1 MSSVV
6 PLSRRSFLKFG
17 TFAAVAGPQ
26 LLKAAGSVDATP
38 DRSLSFYNLHTSE
51 KLKVVYWADGGY
63 VPESLTQINHLLR
76 DHRNGKIHEI
86 DPRLLDLLCQVHTK
100 LEATESFHLVSG
112 YRSPETNAMLHS
124 HSDGVAQHSLH
135 MDGMATDVIVPGR
148 SLEALRSAAL
158 SMKAGGVGYYPSQF
172 VHIDVGRVRRW

>member
-1 MSSVV
+1 MFSVV
-6 PLSRRSFLKFG
+6 PLSRRSFLKIG
-17 TFAAVAGPQ
+17 AFASVAAPQ
-26 LLKAAGSVDATP
+26 LLKAAGSANP

-63 VPESLTQINHLLR
+63 VPESLTRINQLLR
-76 DHRNGKIHEI
+76 DYRNGKVHEI
-86 DPRLLDLLCQVHTK
+86 DPRLLDLLSQVHAK
-100 LEATESFHLVSG
+100 LETTESFHLVSG
-112 YRSPETNAMLHS
+112 YRSPETNAMLHA

-148 SLEALRSAAL
+148 SLEVLRNVAL

-172 VHIDVGRVRRW
+172 VHIDVGRVRKW

>member
-1 MSSVV
+1 MRLQPSQ
-6 PLSRRSFLKFG
+6 R
-17 TFAAVAGPQ
+17 PQ
-26 LLKAAGSVDATP
+26 LLKAAGAADVTV

-51 KLKVVYWADGGY
+51 KLKVVYWAGGEY
-63 VPESLTQINHLLR
+63 VSESLAQINHLLR
-76 DHRNGKIHEI
+76 DYRNGKTHEI
-86 DPRLLDLLCQVHTK
+86 DPRLLDLLCRVHTK
-100 LEATESFHLVSG
+100 LETTESFHLVSG

-148 SLEALRSAAL
+148 SLEVLRNAAL

>member
-1 MSSVV
+1 MYSVV
-6 PLSRRSFLKFG
+6 TLSRRSFLKIG
-17 TFAAVAGPQ
+17 AFAAVTGPQ
-26 LLKAAGSVDATP
+26 LLKAGVAAP
-38 DRSLSFYNLHTSE
+38 ERYIALYNLHASE
-51 KLKVVYWADGGY
+51 KLKVVDWADGAY
-63 VPESLTQINHLLR
+63 VPESLGRINHLLR
-76 DHRNGKIHEI
+76 DYRNGQIHKI

-100 LEATESFHLVSG
+100 LETTESFHLVSG
-112 YRSPETNAMLHS
+112 YRSPETNAMLRS

-148 SLEALRSAAL
+148 SLEVLRNAAL